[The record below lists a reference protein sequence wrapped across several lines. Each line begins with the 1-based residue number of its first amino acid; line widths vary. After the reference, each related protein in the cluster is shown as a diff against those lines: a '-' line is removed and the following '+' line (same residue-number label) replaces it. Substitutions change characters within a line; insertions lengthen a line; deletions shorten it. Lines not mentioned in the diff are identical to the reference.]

1 MKTSA
6 LLQETFNLVSD
17 PAHRCKY
24 ALAANS
30 LGFKTH
36 PAAED
41 VERLS
46 SVGALLR
53 MLSKHYE
60 DDSPPRTRS
69 LTQKLFFSN
78 AYSFLTGAAQQL
90 GFKTMTDLDEFGN
103 DQQFIE
109 MFEIAISTATM
120 IEAAEPAE
128 V

>member
-1 MKTSA
+1 MKTSE
-6 LLQETFNLVSD
+6 LIQEAYKLVSD
-17 PAHRCKY
+17 PAHRCKH

-46 SVGALLR
+46 SVGALIR
-53 MLSKHYE
+53 TLSRQYE
-60 DDSPPRTRS
+60 DGIPPRTRS

-90 GFKTMTDLDEFGN
+90 GFKTMTDLDEFGTES
-103 DQQFIE
+103 QFDE
-109 MFEIAISTATM
+109 MWDIAVSTATM
-120 IEAAEPAE
+120 IEASEPTE